1 MVVEIHGVD
10 DDRSVTV
17 TGLDDVSEG
26 SNAVFTVTLSAARN
40 AATEITLA
48 WANGQGSNDV
58 AESGDYTVTYSN
70 DGIDATKA
78 AVYYFVGQ
86 TQTFLSV
93 SSDGK
98 INLPANIT
106 TFYVRV
112 PTTQEKEF
120 EGKEDF
126 QLTASVTS
134 GKSGS
139 DTSTI
144 VDDGTG
150 KTYDDKGLS
159 PTGPGNDDRPIFS
172 VGSVKVSEG
181 GKAFFTVT
189 RNGTSAVSQ
198 TVQVST
204 SLASGDTAEANDF
217 TAITNQTLTFVA
229 GDNTE
234 TFFVQTALDPVY
246 EGDET
251 FTVTLSNPTS
261 GALISL
267 TDGSAQGTIADDGTG
282 AVFNNDGT
290 VNTAATP
297 DNDKPKAINDNLDV
311 GLGGTVTDNIIT
323 RNDTP
328 AASSQLQVRSIA
340 FVDAFGVERS
350 FNLDALQN
358 ATRTGYDKQVQL
370 ADGLLFISA
379 NGDTL
384 YQHEGRR
391 FLVTAVEER
400 GVLEYNTT
408 GLADGWTTVALN
420 TSVVVSLQDIQDGR
434 LRFTATQEL
443 TNAQAAVAQIIE
455 MDWRSDGF
463 TYTMSD
469 SGGLSPSSAN
479 VTYTV
484 TGSETTYQAPVA
496 PGADADVDG
505 IASRVESVLANKAR
519 GIEGIQPQT
528 YVLDANNLVAGN
540 TPGQSS
546 IGIGMAFDGDLNIDS
561 PAVGDAYQNS
571 VTTFSWINSSY
582 FTASN
587 QNPDQGNFKSIVTLV
602 AENLSTTK
610 GVPNPDVQLRGV
622 NVAPLSDEQAAGLRA
637 LVKFTPNW
645 SPMGF
650 SAEIRS
656 DASTVSNI
664 DTDPIRAG
672 NQWRFTVDI
681 SRTGETTETFMG
693 FVKWID
699 QATINA
705 YAVAGL
711 PLTTLDG
718 LPITREG
725 WVDFTQRV
733 PGADGVTITN
743 ADGNILLLQYTI
755 TDNAFGDNDLR
766 AGYITDPGMP
776 VFLQREVSVA
786 DSAEVDE
793 GGVASFA
800 VSLNAIRLLP
810 TTIDLSLQDV
820 STDSA
825 NGVPLDYAA
834 QMEAYY
840 IDTSGNRQTLEVVNG
855 RVQLPGGVASFNVL
869 VRSIQDAEDEIDE
882 TFTLTARLAEGANDS
897 GSASIVDD
905 DAPAA
910 LPDKP
915 PVTPVLQ
922 QAPAEPSPPPTVT
935 APVQSF
941 ASTLAPLAPALVPVD
956 APAPLADTMTSS
968 SGTPIPVSQTAPPGL
983 SLYQGVT
990 DQFVQS
996 TDMSTKVGLP
1006 FDAFIH
1012 SNKDAV
1018 VKLQA
1023 KQADDSNLPAWVQ
1036 FDATTG
1042 VFEVTPPKDFKGKLD
1057 LKVIARD
1064 DDGREAVAIFQMF
1077 IGEQTTDR
1085 PQSRDS
1091 FTEKLRMAGNRPI
1104 TLVRVVDASRP
1115 VAAPAPVREAPAVKA
1130 IPA

>member
-1 MVVEIHGVD
+1 
-10 DDRSVTV
+10 
-17 TGLDDVSEG
+17 
-26 SNAVFTVTLSAARN
+26 
-40 AATEITLA
+40 
-48 WANGQGSNDV
+48 
-58 AESGDYTVTYSN
+58 
-70 DGIDATKA
+70 
-78 AVYYFVGQ
+78 VGQ

-98 INLPANIT
+98 INLPANVT
-106 TFYVRV
+106 TFFVRV
-112 PTTQEKEF
+112 PTTQDTDF

-134 GKSGS
+134 GNSGS

-144 VDDGTG
+144 VDDGSG
-150 KTYDDKGLS
+150 KVYDGDGTDS
-159 PTGPGNDDRPIFS
+159 GAPGNDDRPIFS
-172 VGSVKVSEG
+172 VGPVKVSEG

-189 RNGTSAVSQ
+189 RNGASAVQQ

-204 SLASGDTAEANDF
+204 SLASGDTAEADDF
-217 TAITNQTLTFVA
+217 TAVNGQTLTFAA
-229 GDNTE
+229 GVTTQ
-234 TFFVQTALDPVY
+234 TFFVQTAPDTTY

-251 FTVTLSNPTS
+251 FTVTLSGATS
-261 GALISL
+261 GALISPD
-267 TDGSAQGTIADDGTG
+267 DGSAQGTIADDGTG
-282 AVFNNDGT
+282 TVFNDDGS

-297 DNDKPKAINDNLDV
+297 DNDKPQAINDNLNV
-311 GLGGTVTDNIIT
+311 GLSGTVTANIIT

-328 AASSQLQVRSIA
+328 ESSSQLQVNSIA
-340 FVDAFGVERS
+340 FVDALGVERS
-350 FNLDALQN
+350 FNLNALQN

-400 GVLEYNTT
+400 GTLEYNTT

-420 TSVVVSLQDIQDGR
+420 SSVVVSFQDIQDGR
-434 LRFTATQEL
+434 LRFTAAQEL
-443 TNAQAAVAQIIE
+443 TNAQAAVAQVVE

-469 SGGLSPSSAN
+469 SGGLSPSSAK

-484 TGSETTYQAPVA
+484 TGAETTYLAPVA

-519 GIEGIQPQT
+519 GIESIQSKT
-528 YVLDANNLVAGN
+528 YVLDTNNLVAGS
-540 TPGQSS
+540 TPGQSN
-546 IGIGMAFDGDLNIDS
+546 IGIGVAFDGDLNIDS
-561 PAVGDAYQNS
+561 PSVGDAYQNS
-571 VTTFSWINSSY
+571 VTTFSWINSNY
-582 FTASN
+582 FNASN
-587 QNPDQGNFKSIVTLV
+587 QNPEQGNVQSIVTLV
-602 AENLSTTK
+602 AENLATTV
-610 GVPNPDVQLRGV
+610 GVPHPDVQLRGV

-656 DASTVSNI
+656 DASAVSNI
-664 DTDPIRAG
+664 DTDPTRAG

-711 PLTTLDG
+711 PLNTLDG

-733 PGADGVTITN
+733 PGGDGVTITN

-766 AGYITDPGMP
+766 TGYINDPGMP
-776 VFLQREVSVA
+776 VFLQREISVA
-786 DSAEVDE
+786 DSVDVDE

-840 IDTSGNRQTLEVVNG
+840 IDAAGNRQTLEVVNG
-855 RVQLPGGVASFNVL
+855 QVQLPGGVASFNVL
-869 VRSIQDAEDEIDE
+869 VRTTQDAEDEADE
-882 TFTLTARLAEGANDS
+882 TFTLTARLAEGASDS
-897 GSASIVDD
+897 GSATIVDD

-910 LPDKP
+910 LPIKP
-915 PVTPVLQ
+915 PVPSVLP
-922 QAPAEPSPPPTVT
+922 QALAEPPPLP
-935 APVQSF
+935 PVNIAVQPF
-941 ASTLAPLAPALVPVD
+941 ASTLSPLATALVHVNV
-956 APAPLADTMTSS
+956 PAPLVDTVTSS
-968 SGTPIPVSQTAPPGL
+968 SGVPIPVSETAPPGL
-983 SLYQGVT
+983 SLYQGIT

-1018 VKLQA
+1018 IKLQA
-1023 KQADDSNLPAWVQ
+1023 KQADDSDLPSWVQ

-1042 VFEVTPPKDFKGKLD
+1042 VFEVTPPKNFKGKLD

-1077 IGEQTTDR
+1077 VGEQTTDR

-1091 FTEKLRMAGNRPI
+1091 FTEKLKMAGKPLI
-1104 TLVRVVDASRP
+1104 TLVRVADGVNK
-1115 VAAPAPVREAPAVKA
+1115 APVREATPVREAAPVRVRA
-1130 IPA
+1130 G